1 MGGVGWGE
9 FGGYSGVEMDFLV
22 VGMDGGGKN
31 AARSFVMTLWTY
43 GPFRAYLFA
52 TGE

>member
-22 VGMDGGGKN
+22 VGMDGGRFGGGY
-31 AARSFVMTLWTY
+31 VMTLWTY